1 MYTVQRWFHMEL
13 IINSNIMGKG
23 GKKSGR
29 GGSEEG
35 WETEGKRQRKAGL
48 TVLKVLFD

>member
-1 MYTVQRWFHMEL
+1 MKRYDVWGCSESL
-13 IINSNIMGKG
+13 GGG

-35 WETEGKRQRKAGL
+35 WETEGKR
-48 TVLKVLFD
+48 

>member
-1 MYTVQRWFHMEL
+1 MYGVVVGAW
-13 IINSNIMGKG
+13 GGG

-35 WETEGKRQRKAGL
+35 WETEGKR
-48 TVLKVLFD
+48 

>member
-1 MYTVQRWFHMEL
+1 MKRYDVWGCSGSL
-13 IINSNIMGKG
+13 GGGG

-35 WETEGKRQRKAGL
+35 WKTEGKRYRKACL